1 MHVPSLLLISSFISS
16 NALKYLSTI
25 SLSDECSRDN
35 ECLLKFLQKAG
46 VLKWIIALCIVL
58 MRSSA
63 RSLLHVGS
71 VSRDDVLSILVKSQ
85 HSESLRKCTIK
96 SMVKLR

>member
-1 MHVPSLLLISSFISS
+1 MHVPSLLLSSSFISY

-46 VLKWIIALCIVL
+46 VLTLYRALPN

-71 VSRDDVLSILVKSQ
+71 VSRDDILSILVKSQ
-85 HSESLRKCTIK
+85 HSESLR
-96 SMVKLR
+96 